1 MPRIIL
7 PDIAP
12 ELEEINIASPE
23 HIRYI
28 RSVLRLNEGTEI
40 DVLDGKGG
48 IFKGRIISIKRHSV
62 RIRVLKRK
70 QQEESGKWL
79 VLIQPLLKGD
89 KMDLVLQKCTELGIS
104 EIYPVVTER
113 TIPRMTRKLP
123 HWRRVIKES
132 TKQSGRTVVPRIHEV
147 SGILQ
152 VLKGFSHIDCI
163 KIAFHEK
170 ATGLLRSIGYNK
182 VPDRIVYL
190 TGPEGGLAD
199 KEIEEAEA
207 SGFVIVSL
215 GSNILRAET
224 ASIVSL
230 VLIKYHFGLM

>member
-12 ELEEINIASPE
+12 ELEEINLTSPE

-28 RSVLRLNEGTEI
+28 RNVLRLNEGAEI

-48 IFKGRIISIKRHSV
+48 IFKGRIISLKRHSI

-70 QQEESGKWL
+70 QQEESGIWL
-79 VLIQPLLKGD
+79 VLIQPLLKGN

-113 TIPRMTRKLP
+113 TIPRITRKLP
-123 HWRRVIKES
+123 HWKKVIEEA
-132 TKQSGRTVVPRIHEV
+132 TKQSGRTVVPQIHEV
-147 SGILQ
+147 VGISH
-152 VLKGFSHIDCI
+152 VLKRFSDMDCI
-163 KIAFHEK
+163 KIAFYEK

-182 VPDRIVYL
+182 VPDRIIYL
-190 TGPEGGLAD
+190 TGPEGGFAEN
-199 KEIEEAEA
+199 EIAEAEA
-207 SGFVIVSL
+207 SGFKIVSL

-230 VLIKYHFGLM
+230 ALIKYHFGLM

>member
-12 ELEEINIASPE
+12 ELEEINITIPE

-28 RSVLRLNEGTEI
+28 RNVLRLNEGAEI
-40 DVLDGKGG
+40 DLLDGKGG
-48 IFKGRIISIKRHSV
+48 VFKGRIISLKRHSV

-123 HWRRVIKES
+123 HWRRVIEEA
-132 TKQSGRTVVPRIHEV
+132 TKQSGRTVVPQIHEV
-147 SGILQ
+147 TSILQ
-152 VLKGFSHIDCI
+152 VLKKFAEIDCI

-170 ATGLLRSIGYNK
+170 ATGLLRSISYNK

-190 TGPEGGLAD
+190 TGPEGGFAD

-207 SGFVIVSL
+207 SGFRIVSL
-215 GSNILRAET
+215 GNNILRAET

-230 VLIKYHFGLM
+230 ALLKYHFGLM